1 MSVQIALERP
11 DQPEVEALIQALDAY
26 QQALYPAESNHLL
39 DIDQLVQTDTIFCV
53 ARVAGQPAGCGAA
66 VIRGAMGEI
75 KRMYVDPSQRGQGIG
90 RTILQFLEGELAVR
104 GVEWARLETGIHQ
117 LQALALYTR
126 SGYREIG
133 PFGDYAPDPL
143 SVFFEKQLVSI
154 SRNGASA

>member
-1 MSVQIALERP
+1 MSVEIVLERP
-11 DQPEVEALIQALDAY
+11 DQPEVEVLIQALDAY

-39 DIDQLVQTDTIFCV
+39 DIAQLTSANTLFCV
-53 ARVAGQPAGCGAA
+53 ARVDGRPAGCGAA
-66 VIRGAMGEI
+66 VIRGDMGEI
-75 KRMYVDPSQRGQGIG
+75 KRMYVDPIQRGHGIG
-90 RTILQFLEGELAVR
+90 RAILQFLEGQLAAR
-104 GVEWARLETGIHQ
+104 SVEWARLETGIHQ
-117 LQALALYTR
+117 PQALALYAR